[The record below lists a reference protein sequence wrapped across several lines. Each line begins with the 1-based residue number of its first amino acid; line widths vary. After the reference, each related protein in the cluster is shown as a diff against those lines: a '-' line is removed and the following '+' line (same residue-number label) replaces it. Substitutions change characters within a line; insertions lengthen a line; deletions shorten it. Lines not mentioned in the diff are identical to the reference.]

1 MKKFAVIFAAVWV
14 GFSLVLTGCG
24 NKKEAET
31 KAVLVKTMVVGETA
45 KAESRKFSGT
55 VHGYFESPLAF
66 QVGGRITRRLVHGGT
81 GPYDGGF
88 QRCIGT
94 GCRCRGRVECSGGAV
109 SSGVIHDGPL

>member
-45 KAESRKFSGT
+45 SRK
-55 VHGYFESPLAF
+55 P
-66 QVGGRITRRLVHGGT
+66 
-81 GPYDGGF
+81 
-88 QRCIGT
+88 
-94 GCRCRGRVECSGGAV
+94 
-109 SSGVIHDGPL
+109 

>member
-24 NKKEAET
+24 NKKEVET

-55 VHGYFESPLAF
+55 VHGYFESPLF
-66 QVGGRITRRLVHGGT
+66 RWGGGLRAASFLPATVSRRDRSL
-81 GPYDGGF
+81 
-88 QRCIGT
+88 
-94 GCRCRGRVECSGGAV
+94 
-109 SSGVIHDGPL
+109 

>member
-55 VHGYFESPLAF
+55 VHGRLLFRW
-66 QVGGRITRRLVHGGT
+66 GGGLR
-81 GPYDGGF
+81 
-88 QRCIGT
+88 
-94 GCRCRGRVECSGGAV
+94 AV
-109 SSGVIHDGPL
+109 SFLPATVSRRDRSL

>member
-45 KAESRKFSGT
+45 KAESRKFSGP
-55 VHGYFESPLAF
+55 VHG
-66 QVGGRITRRLVHGGT
+66 
-81 GPYDGGF
+81 
-88 QRCIGT
+88 
-94 GCRCRGRVECSGGAV
+94 
-109 SSGVIHDGPL
+109 

>member
-24 NKKEAET
+24 NKKEVET

-66 QVGGRITRRLVHGGT
+66 QVGGGLR
-81 GPYDGGF
+81 
-88 QRCIGT
+88 
-94 GCRCRGRVECSGGAV
+94 AV
-109 SSGVIHDGPL
+109 SFLPATVSRRDRSL

>member
-66 QVGGRITRRLVHGGT
+66 QVGGRITRRLV
-81 GPYDGGF
+81 
-88 QRCIGT
+88 
-94 GCRCRGRVECSGGAV
+94 CRGRVECGGGAV

>member
-66 QVGGRITRRLVHGGT
+66 LWWLVG
-81 GPYDGGF
+81 
-88 QRCIGT
+88 QR
-94 GCRCRGRVECSGGAV
+94 
-109 SSGVIHDGPL
+109 PLFSAGW

>member
-24 NKKEAET
+24 NKKEVET

-66 QVGGRITRRLVHGGT
+66 QVGGRITRRLGSSGERVT
-81 GPYDGGF
+81 A
-88 QRCIGT
+88 
-94 GCRCRGRVECSGGAV
+94 GRVLMPGDSKGA
-109 SSGVIHDGPL
+109 

>member
-24 NKKEAET
+24 NKKEVET

-55 VHGYFESPLAF
+55 VHGYFEILREENELKF
-66 QVGGRITRRLVHGGT
+66 ILNRRLLFRWG
-81 GPYDGGF
+81 DGLRAALF
-88 QRCIGT
+88 LLVT
-94 GCRCRGRVECSGGAV
+94 V
-109 SSGVIHDGPL
+109 SQQDRSL